1 MLSSSHTNTAHA
13 SSGDGETKMSEI
25 SFSVTAGEAKTIRQ
39 IVARGWNIDWL
50 RQSYVKAG
58 CDKTSMVMDV
68 TATHANGNPLRLA
81 DLLAAD
87 DFNFAHDM
95 SGIANCLD
103 RDTGHLTRNFRP
115 RFSVPASQIE
125 A

>member
-1 MLSSSHTNTAHA
+1 MPNLN
-13 SSGDGETKMSEI
+13 DI
-25 SFSVTAGEAKTIRQ
+25 SFEVSRTDAAIIRQ
-39 IVARGWNIDWL
+39 IVTRGWNIDWL

-58 CDKTSMVMDV
+58 SDKTSMVMDV

-103 RDTGHLTRNFRP
+103 RTTGQLTNHFRP
-115 RFSVPASQIE
+115 RFSVPMSQVE
-125 A
+125 AA

>member
-1 MLSSSHTNTAHA
+1 MDTSKRSIRSLDEVSFAV
-13 SSGDGETKMSEI
+13 TKN
-25 SFSVTAGEAKTIRQ
+25 EAATIRK
-39 IVARGWNIDWL
+39 IVARGWSIDWL

-68 TATHANGNPLRLA
+68 TATHANGNPLRLD

-103 RDTGHLTRNFRP
+103 RNTGRLTNHFRP
-115 RFSVPASQIE
+115 RFSKPLGTA

>member
-1 MLSSSHTNTAHA
+1 MTTKRAMPML
-13 SSGDGETKMSEI
+13 DEV
-25 SFSVTAGEAKTIRQ
+25 SFNVTAAEAKTIRA
-39 IVARGWNIDWL
+39 IVNRGWEIDWL
-50 RQSYVKAG
+50 RKSYVKAG

-103 RDTGHLTRNFRP
+103 RNTGRLTNNFSP
-115 RFSVPASQIE
+115 RFSVPASQ
-125 A
+125 AA